1 MDLDSNLMNTI
12 TLHDINVKAQAI
24 LARELA
30 PMEFIQ
36 FFRQYE
42 SGHGNYTQERE
53 QILGQPS
60 LDEIVA
66 EVRSIEKLQN

>member
-1 MDLDSNLMNTI
+1 MNTI

-30 PMEFIQ
+30 PMEFLQ

-42 SGHGNYTQERE
+42 PGHGDYTKDRE
-53 QILGQPS
+53 QILGQLS
-60 LDEIVA
+60 LDQIVA
-66 EVRSIEKLQN
+66 EVRNMEKNAQ

>member
-1 MDLDSNLMNTI
+1 M
-12 TLHDINVKAQAI
+12 KAQAI

-30 PMEFIQ
+30 PFEFVQ

-42 SGHGNYTQERE
+42 SGHGDDTQERA

-60 LDEIVA
+60 LDEIFA
-66 EVRSIEKLQN
+66 EVRSIEKLKNQ